1 MRKRRRVNSKRGQ
14 KRKKHKFE
22 SRKGGPPYVRKEMR
36 TTLGNLSM
44 LAFGSRSKWQKFCI
58 NLGLDI
64 ASVKEQMEAIIQYA
78 KLQYEEINNARKKV
92 RSEQAQ
98 NVSNTAESSDGSG
111 QSNDSWHGQV
121 RAPSVEIG
129 DGLVETV
136 ERVDEASGSVAGRD

>member
-36 TTLGNLSM
+36 TTLGDLSM

-78 KLQYEEINNARKKV
+78 KLQYEEFNNARKKV

-98 NVSNTAESSDGSG
+98 NVANTAESSDGSG
-111 QSNDSWHGQV
+111 QGNDVWDGQV
-121 RAPSVEIG
+121 RAPPMASR

-136 ERVDEASGSVAGRD
+136 ECIDETSGSMVRRD